1 MDELR
6 RKEMEK
12 LYKKVMSDRSLPKE
26 AREGLQALWTSHLR
40 KGQEYQRQ
48 GKLREAIE
56 EYRKDA
62 ERDILT
68 DADADIVEI
77 SFCQMGDTFME
88 LGEIENAIA
97 AYEKAL
103 SVWREYGYGFA
114 PHAGLAKA
122 YLSQGRVDDAI
133 SICEE
138 CLETSRSWGVRQIL
152 AEAKR
157 RKLEDE
163 Q

>member
-6 RKEMEK
+6 RKGIEK
-12 LYKKVMSDRSLPKE
+12 LYKKVMRDRGLPEK
-26 AREGLQALWTSHLR
+26 ARETLQAMWASHSR
-40 KGQEYQRQ
+40 KGNEYRMQ
-48 GKLREAIE
+48 GKLRKAIE
-56 EYRKDA
+56 EYRKDTELDVTGEA
-62 ERDILT
+62 EAT
-68 DADADIVEI
+68 VVENA
-77 SFCQMGDTFME
+77 FCQMGDTFME

-103 SVWREYGYGFA
+103 ELWREYGYGFA

-122 YLSQGRVDDAI
+122 YLGQGRVDDAI

-152 AEAKR
+152 AEARR
-157 RKLEDE
+157 RKLE